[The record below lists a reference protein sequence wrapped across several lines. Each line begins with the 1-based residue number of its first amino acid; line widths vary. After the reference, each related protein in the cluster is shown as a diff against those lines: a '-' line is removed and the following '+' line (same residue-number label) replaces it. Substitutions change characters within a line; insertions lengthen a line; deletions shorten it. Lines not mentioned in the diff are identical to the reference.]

1 MQIQSKREITKYI
14 AEDIEISFENDDNT
28 EEDYE
33 EVSK

>member
-1 MQIQSKREITKYI
+1 MQIQSKRKITKYI
-14 AEDIEISFENDDNT
+14 AEDIEISENNDNT

>member
-1 MQIQSKREITKYI
+1 MQIQSKRKITKYI
-14 AEDIEISFENDDNT
+14 AEDIEVSFENDDNT